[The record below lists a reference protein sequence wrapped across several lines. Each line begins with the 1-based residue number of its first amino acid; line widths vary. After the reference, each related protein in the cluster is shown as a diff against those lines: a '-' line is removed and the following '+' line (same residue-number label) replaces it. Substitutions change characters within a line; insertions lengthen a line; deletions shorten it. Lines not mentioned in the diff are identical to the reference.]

1 MGRVRAEPSKMN
13 GTQSKGWWEGA
24 GQLVFIPKSS
34 QSGVW
39 AGIGDRQREEA
50 GRWGEPLKALASWT
64 LSKWLY

>member
-39 AGIGDRQREEA
+39 AGIGQAERGGWEV
-50 GRWGEPLKALASWT
+50 GRAPLKALAS
-64 LSKWLY
+64 